1 MWSYISNNG
10 ENKMNVQNKQEKE
23 LNEKVNQIL
32 SKAKEEDE
40 VFLVTLTPQQL
51 KQTGFEEDDDFFDF
65 EYVFVYLQYDDQY
78 RFKYKFNGDPSNTL
92 YESVDDIGS
101 FKDFV
106 EVLRKYL
113 SFRQY

>member
-51 KQTGFEEDDDFFDF
+51 KQTGFEEDDDFWNF
-65 EYVFVYLQYDDQY
+65 EYVNIYMTFQGQPK
-78 RFKYKFNGDPSNTL
+78 FKYVFNDDPLNVM
-92 YESVDDIGS
+92 YESIDDIGS